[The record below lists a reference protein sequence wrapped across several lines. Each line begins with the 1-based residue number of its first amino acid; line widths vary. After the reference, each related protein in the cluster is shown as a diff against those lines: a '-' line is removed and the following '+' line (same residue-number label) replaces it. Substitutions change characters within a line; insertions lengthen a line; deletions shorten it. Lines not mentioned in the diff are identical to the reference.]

1 MSFAVTAIATT
12 ERSTIARRL
21 STKIVVIVFIYVK
34 EEEDGWNYNN
44 RKKHPDANSQ
54 IAAEAHNIPYHAALP
69 LLPRRRGYAED
80 YAIYH
85 YYMLLF
91 FSSLD
96 ERNEGIE

>member
-1 MSFAVTAIATT
+1 MSVAVTAIATT
-12 ERSTIARRL
+12 ERSITIARRL
-21 STKIVVIVFIYVK
+21 STKIVVIVVSIYVK
-34 EEEDGWNYNN
+34 EEEEEDGWNYN
-44 RKKHPDANSQ
+44 KYANSQ

-91 FSSLD
+91 FSSL
-96 ERNEGIE
+96 E